1 MSKTKTKSKSMENIE
16 KSKVTINGVVF
27 GEVTM
32 NISDY
37 SILNIYSNNCWICG
51 IDLRDIET
59 FNSTSKLVIKKVNKL
74 ISELE

>member
-1 MSKTKTKSKSMENIE
+1 MESIE

-32 NISDY
+32 NINNY
-37 SILNIYSNNCWICG
+37 SILNIFSNNCWICG
-51 IDLRDIET
+51 IDLKDIET
-59 FNSTSKLVIKKVNKL
+59 FNSTSKLVIVEVNKL

>member
-1 MSKTKTKSKSMENIE
+1 MENIE

-32 NISDY
+32 NINNY
-37 SILNIYSNNCWICG
+37 GILNIYSNNNWVCG

-59 FNSTSKLVIKKVNKL
+59 FNSTSKLVIVEINKL